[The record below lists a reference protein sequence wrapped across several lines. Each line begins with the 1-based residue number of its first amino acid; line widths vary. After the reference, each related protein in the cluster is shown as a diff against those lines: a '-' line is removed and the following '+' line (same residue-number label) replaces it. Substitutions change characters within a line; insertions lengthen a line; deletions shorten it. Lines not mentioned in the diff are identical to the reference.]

1 MNDDREG
8 LAWWLILLAPS
19 LAIAAG
25 GIVVL
30 GGLSLLYL
38 GVP

>member
-1 MNDDREG
+1 MDEDREG
-8 LAWWLILLAPS
+8 LAWWLILLATS

-25 GIVVL
+25 GFVVL
-30 GGLSLLYL
+30 DGLSLLYL